1 MEGKSYYMEMHEYL
15 VVVEE
20 KSNRIIE
27 VHRDLT
33 PADREALH
41 KHLLHKYTPK
51 SGYHEK
57 FFITANPLNYLYG
70 YPNISDFSEELRAG
84 STRKHRGSLRKH

>member
-1 MEGKSYYMEMHEYL
+1 MEMHEYL

-41 KHLLHKYTPK
+41 KYLLHKYPPE
-51 SGYHEK
+51 SGYYEK

-70 YPNISDFSEELRAG
+70 YPNISDFSKELRVD
-84 STRKHRGSLRKH
+84 STRKHLGSLRKH